1 MTTLPERGDI
11 QGQLKQVWKDLFI
24 PSLLSNEHESRL
36 IMLLNNIGSVTC
48 GFEKT
53 ETATCRSLSC
63 VLGGRAR
70 AEQTPNSCTTSPVFL
85 FIEKQSVVEEIMSHN
100 LEGF

>member
-1 MTTLPERGDI
+1 VASLENPFI
-11 QGQLKQVWKDLFI
+11 HFLLFK
-24 PSLLSNEHESRL
+24 EHESYVWVF
-36 IMLLNNIGSVTC
+36 LNNIGSVAC

-100 LEGF
+100 LEAF